1 MSCKD
6 FLSDFYKL
14 LNVYKKN
21 ENDPESEEAEDKLV
35 KGITELDYDCKRTF
49 FITVLSLLANKPE
62 TVLSS
67 AQEQEL
73 EVYNRKSLIDLKNSS
88 TKIILVSMVLF
99 IFIVYITPSLLD
111 SPILK
116 SIASTLTDLITA
128 LTGG

>member
-35 KGITELDYDCKRTF
+35 KGFTELDYDCKRTF

-116 SIASTLTDLITA
+116 SVASTLADLFSS